1 MLQPIQF
8 AVYKGMGGKFGAAQ
22 FNLQKPHRVCS
33 GCRKR
38 DFTGQLMECC
48 NEKTTVRDGAV
59 FLEVTSTTSGKK
71 NEYDWTKKITVALS
85 ITDISK
91 LLYGI
96 RTATEGSE
104 VKLMHDPGA
113 ASESKGKVQKHV
125 SLNSPQGPSKGF
137 MLNVA
142 QFSGQADKIVH
153 TVPLSPEEAL
163 VVSTLFAAAI
173 PQLLAWS

>member
-1 MLQPIQF
+1 MIQPIQY

-22 FNLQKPHRVCS
+22 FNLQRPHRVCPK
-33 GCRKR
+33 CRKR
-38 DFTGQLMECC
+38 DYSGTLLECC
-48 NEKTTVRDGAV
+48 NEKTDVRDGAV
-59 FLEVTSTTSGKK
+59 FLEITSAKEK
-71 NEYDWTKKITVALS
+71 NVYDWSKKITVSLS
-85 ITDISK
+85 VTDISK
-91 LLYGI
+91 LLYGL

-113 ASESKGKVQKHV
+113 KTEAMGKVQKHV
-125 SLNSPQGPSKGF
+125 TLASPQGPGKGF

-142 QFSGQADKIVH
+142 QFSGQQGEKLVH

-163 VVSTLFAAAI
+163 VVSTLFASAI